1 MGFKKV
7 NVSKNRLY
15 NMKLIKLEILKK
27 VNAQKYINIL

>member
-15 NMKLIKLEILKK
+15 NMKLIKLETLKK